1 MEKNDNRDKRK
12 RRKMGP
18 RGREGRV
25 KNPSSKYWKGGSFKC
40 SDSFNKYAG
49 PDLNRKGFSAL
60 IP

>member
-1 MEKNDNRDKRK
+1 MITETREREEKWDQEEDK
-12 RRKMGP
+12 
-18 RGREGRV
+18 V